1 MCSKLRNEGM
11 NESYVLFDRQK
22 IAPYFLSKQT
32 LSSVLLVLLF
42 SFVTQLVNSQSSKT
56 LLFVGTYTDAKPNK
70 GIYIFEFDTSNG
82 NLSLLSTGKDIV
94 NPSFLT
100 LSPNG
105 NYLYACT
112 ESKMPGLGSVSAFK
126 IDSTNGSITFINKQS
141 SGGENPVYISTSKN
155 NEFLICANYTEGTAA
170 VFPIRSDGG
179 LHPYEQIFHFHG
191 GSTNPVRQDKAHPH
205 AAVFDTEYEYL
216 FIPDLGA
223 DTMRTFRFDTMSSK
237 PLIAVEK
244 YDVQTTKGS
253 GPRHLVFHPNKKFA
267 YCIEEL
273 SGTVAAYR
281 YDNGR
286 LDTLQRIFSYSKI
299 QEVYNS
305 ADIHIS
311 PDGLFLYA
319 SNRWDNE
326 NTISIFAIDTIRGT
340 LKLKGHQYVHG
351 DHPRSFTLDPSGKFL
366 IVANQVTN
374 NIVVFRRDDRT
385 GLLKKIEKEAQV
397 PNPSSLKIRPYK
409 LLKNKIK

>member
-1 MCSKLRNEGM
+1 MRIPQKRSL
-11 NESYVLFDRQK
+11 VLFERQK
-22 IAPYFLSKQT
+22 ITHSFLGNKT
-32 LSSVLLVLLF
+32 LSSIFLVLIL
-42 SFVTQLVNSQSSKT
+42 SFCTPNVNAQSSKT
-56 LLFVGTYTDAKPNK
+56 LLFVGTYTDAKPSK
-70 GIYIFEFDTSNG
+70 GIYLFEFDTSNG
-82 NLSLLSTGKDIV
+82 NLSLLNTGKDII

-105 NYLYACT
+105 HYLYACT
-112 ESKMPGLGSVSAFK
+112 ESKMPDHGSVAAFK
-126 IDSTNGSITFINKQS
+126 IDSSNGTITFINKQS

-155 NEFLICANYTEGTAA
+155 NEFLISANYTEGTAA

-179 LHPYEQIFHFHG
+179 LQPYEQIFHFHG
-191 GSTNPVRQDKAHPH
+191 GSTNSVRQDKAHPH
-205 AAVFDTEYEYL
+205 AAVFDPEFEYL

-223 DTMRTFRFDTMSSK
+223 DTIRTFRFDAISSK

-244 YDVQTTKGS
+244 YDVQTEQGS

-267 YCIEEL
+267 YSIEEL

-286 LDTLQRIFSYSKI
+286 LDTLQRIFSYSKV

-326 NTISIFAIDTIRGT
+326 NTISIFAIDTISGT
-340 LKLKGHQYVHG
+340 LRLEGHQYVHG

-374 NIVVFRRDDRT
+374 NIVVFRRDERT
-385 GLLKKIEKEAQV
+385 GLLKKIEEVTQV
-397 PNPSSLKIRPYK
+397 PNPSSLKMRTYK
-409 LLKNKIK
+409 ASMH